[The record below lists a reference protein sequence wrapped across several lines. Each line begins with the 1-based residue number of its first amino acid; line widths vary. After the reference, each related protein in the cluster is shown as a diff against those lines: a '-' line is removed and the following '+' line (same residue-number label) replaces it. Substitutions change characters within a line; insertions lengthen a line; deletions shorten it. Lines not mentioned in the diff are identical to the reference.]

1 MSSSETNDGGT
12 GQAATA
18 RRFVALP
25 IPAEIRDRLA
35 AALPRDED
43 APEGLRW
50 ARPEGWHVTLAF
62 LGDVEDARV
71 REVVDAIGRGVDAID
86 GPPERLEL
94 GEPGRFGRKVL
105 WVAVIDEPQDSLRRV
120 ADEVRSA
127 LADIGL
133 PSDAKPLHAHLTLAR
148 AGRSPVGDRT
158 VAACAPPTGTEWR
171 PDAIE
176 LWRSQLGQGPARYET
191 EARIPVRP

>member
-1 MSSSETNDGGT
+1 MSSSEAKDGGT
-12 GQAATA
+12 GQPATA

-35 AALPRDED
+35 AALPHGED
-43 APEGLRW
+43 APDGLRW
-50 ARPEGWHVTLAF
+50 VRPEGWHVTLAF

-86 GPPERLEL
+86 DPPQRLEL
-94 GEPGRFGRKVL
+94 GESGRFGRKVL
-105 WVAVIDEPQDSLRRV
+105 WVAVVDEPEGSLRRA
-120 ADEVRSA
+120 ADEVRHA

-148 AGRSPVGDRT
+148 AGRSPVGAGA

-171 PDAIE
+171 PEAIE
-176 LWRSQLGQGPARYET
+176 LWRSRLGDGPARYET
-191 EARIPVRP
+191 EARIPLRP